1 MGRKKDP
8 RGKAHGLEN
17 NVEITVKVK
26 FAPRKV
32 TVRKNKTNYGG
43 IEVEF

>member
-1 MGRKKDP
+1 MGRKKDT
-8 RGKAHGLEN
+8 RGKTHGLEI
-17 NVEITVKVK
+17 NVAITVKVK
-26 FAPRKV
+26 FATRNV